1 MKKERIGRKIIVAA
15 MAVAMAFTIS
25 EGTKMV
31 TSPAHADQED
41 ADSFDPLY
49 YAALYPD
56 VAAAVGQLGINL
68 IRKHEDIGS
77 AQYLRDLLQMVP
89 PHDRAGRIV
98 GERQDQQFG
107 FWG

>member
-1 MKKERIGRKIIVAA
+1 MHVARRVKLLLQSLLLLQECA

-49 YAALYPD
+49 YAACSSRP
-56 VAAAVGQLGINL
+56 
-68 IRKHEDIGS
+68 S
-77 AQYLRDLLQMVP
+77 FLRDTAP
-89 PHDRAGRIV
+89 
-98 GERQDQQFG
+98 
-107 FWG
+107 